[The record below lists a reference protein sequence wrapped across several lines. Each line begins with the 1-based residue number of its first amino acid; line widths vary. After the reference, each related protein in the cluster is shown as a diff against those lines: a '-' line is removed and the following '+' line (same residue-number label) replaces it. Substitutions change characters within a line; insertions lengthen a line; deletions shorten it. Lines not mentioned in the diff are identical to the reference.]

1 MVVPLNVKEVY
12 NLKIKVCILSVFL
25 SVLLLFSNLSV
36 KANDVVFPSFPLPVE
51 GMSSTHYLIFRDNE
65 YSNYF
70 LVMPLDPAKVEI
82 TKHEL
87 DLQIYCDTPSI
98 IYTWHEG
105 ESSWEIYREINT
117 WGKFNFGFYKY
128 ENGIIEFLYSSFDLY
143 YNKNYNEGNIFFQK
157 APIKATFLHQMRG
170 VKMGAVMT
178 TLVGLIPLL
187 IVLLI
192 SLMGFRKAWAWLL
205 RVLRTA

>member
-1 MVVPLNVKEVY
+1 MSAF
-12 NLKIKVCILSVFL
+12 LSVFL
-25 SVLLLFSNLSV
+25 LFSSFPV
-36 KANDVVFPSFPLPVE
+36 KANEVTFPSFPLPVE
-51 GMSSTHYLIFRDNE
+51 GISSTHYLIFRDNE

-98 IYTWHEG
+98 IYTWNEG
-105 ESSWEIYREINT
+105 ESSWETYREINT
-117 WGKFNFGFYKY
+117 WGKFNFGLYKY

-143 YNKNYNEGNIFFQK
+143 YNKYYNEGSLFFQK

-192 SLMGFRKAWAWLL
+192 SLMGFRKAWAWLSK
-205 RVLRTA
+205 VLRKA